1 MVISKKTN
9 FFISFV
15 IVFSVLLI
23 GFGYKYNEWYVL
35 NYLNNLQREADL
47 AELKLIEKSNI
58 LAQDD
63 EAVNVFID
71 SLTEEPDVIESNY
84 KKFNSYFYLNK
95 ITHEEYYK
103 LLLDNYHK
111 YQKINKRATFLLG
124 SKKEFVNEFLDLT
137 SNYYENEIENN
148 ENITIS
154 IAFTENLYKLLKDR
168 LIIEYYFSISDDLD
182 DLASNFGQISSAEK
196 YTHTDFKFDQE
207 DAIRSYYTSGSEL
220 LDINKNYI
228 SSLYLIA
235 KDVAAGNYESARYKH
250 ASLTNQA
257 ADSNIDTDDAFSEN
271 EESKRRLSQEIAAIN
286 IKKILLLDD
295 LNKNPIDNYPFVES
309 LKPWEV
315 DALICNLSWYKTSIY
330 EDVFD
335 EIPIVDNLENLIAE
349 LNKVPPSTEQLS
361 AIVNYE
367 TNKIEYDTENGK
379 LRFICKANTTGEE
392 LVFITDL
399 PPAEENE

>member
-9 FFISFV
+9 FFISFL

-58 LAQDD
+58 LGQDTEIM
-63 EAVNVFID
+63 EAFGD

-84 KKFNSYFYLNK
+84 KKLNSDFYLKK
-95 ITHEEYYK
+95 IAHEEYYK

-111 YQKINKRATFLLG
+111 YQQINKRAAFLLG
-124 SKKEFVNEFLDLT
+124 SKKEFVNKFLNLT
-137 SNYYENEIENN
+137 NNYYENEIKNS

-154 IAFTENLYKLLKDR
+154 IAFTENLLKLVKDR
-168 LIIEYYFSISDDLD
+168 SIIAYYFYTSDDLE
-182 DLASNFGQISSAEK
+182 DLASNFSKISSAEK
-196 YTHTDFKFDQE
+196 YTRADFKFDQE
-207 DAIRSYYTSGSEL
+207 DAIRSYYPSRLEL
-220 LDINKNYI
+220 LDINKKYI

-235 KDVAAGNYESARYKH
+235 KDVAAGNHESAQYKY
-250 ASLTNQA
+250 ASMMDQI
-257 ADSNIDTDDAFSEN
+257 ADSNIDTDDVFNEN
-271 EESKRRLSQEIAAIN
+271 EESERKLEQEIAAIN

-309 LKPWEV
+309 LNPWEV
-315 DALICNLSWYKTSIY
+315 DALICNWLWYKTSIY

-349 LNKVPPSTEQLS
+349 LNKVPPSAEELS
-361 AIVNYE
+361 EIVNYE
-367 TNKIEYDTENGK
+367 TNKIEYDAEAGK
-379 LRFICKANTTGEE
+379 LKFICKTNTTGEE

-399 PPAEENE
+399 PSEEEDE